1 VQALYGKQC
10 LVHWE
15 DFGPTNA
22 RLLLEKYRKSGPTF
36 NDDIQSTA
44 AVVLA
49 CVLGAVIRA
58 SVPPLV
64 QQKFVFAGAGQA
76 SLGSAALLVSALVD
90 EVCSPLLSISRNRCL
105 RAYRFPLHF
114 LVAVVRRISVSQ

>member
-1 VQALYGKQC
+1 VCQRALVYTVAVQGLYGKQC

-22 RLLLEKYRKSGPTF
+22 KFLLEKYRRSGPTF

-49 CVLGAVIRA
+49 CVLGAARRA
-58 SVPPLV
+58 SVPPLA

-90 EVCSPLLSISRNRCL
+90 EVRRTQSIV
-105 RAYRFPLHF
+105 F
-114 LVAVVRRISVSQ
+114 LEHSG

>member
-1 VQALYGKQC
+1 MQALYGKQC

-15 DFGPTNA
+15 DFGPANA
-22 RLLLEKYRKSGPTF
+22 QFLLDKYRKVGPTF

-49 CVLGAVIRA
+49 CVLGAARRA
-58 SVPPLV
+58 SVPPLT
-64 QQKFVFAGAGQA
+64 QQTFVFAGAGQA

-90 EVCSPLLSISRNRCL
+90 EVCPTVSNLLLC
-105 RAYRFPLHF
+105 YLHTNQG
-114 LVAVVRRISVSQ
+114 LMPPTRRGWLEN